1 MNLFSYFNWTDLAII
16 IVILYFLA
24 EAFRVGLW
32 AMLNDFFYMTLA
44 LVSSFF
50 GYRYPANLYSNTF
63 SIQRS
68 FANVLGFL
76 TVAVFSGA
84 IFSFFLTW
92 VIKKIPKKYWGNKWN
107 YNLALIP
114 ALGEALV
121 IIAFVLTLIL
131 GFPVSS
137 RIKSDIS
144 NSKIGGYIVAK
155 SSLFN
160 SRINEVFGQAIDD
173 SISYLTIHPG
183 SREIVPLTV
192 GSRRLSVDEASE
204 KAMIDMVNEER
215 AKAGVGDLKVS
226 VETQP
231 VAREYA
237 RDMWERQYFGH
248 YSPEGEDVVDR
259 LEKEG
264 LSYSIVGENLAMA
277 PDATIAHNGLMNS
290 LGHRSNILLE
300 GYNRVGIGVVDNG
313 VYGKIFVQIFTD

>member
-1 MNLFSYFNWTDLAII
+1 
-16 IVILYFLA
+16 
-24 EAFRVGLW
+24 
-32 AMLNDFFYMTLA
+32 
-44 LVSSFF
+44 
-50 GYRYPANLYSNTF
+50 
-63 SIQRS
+63 
-68 FANVLGFL
+68 
-76 TVAVFSGA
+76 
-84 IFSFFLTW
+84 
-92 VIKKIPKKYWGNKWN
+92 
-107 YNLALIP
+107 
-114 ALGEALV
+114 
-121 IIAFVLTLIL
+121 
-131 GFPVSS
+131 
-137 RIKSDIS
+137 
-144 NSKIGGYIVAK
+144 
-155 SSLFN
+155 
-160 SRINEVFGQAIDD
+160 
-173 SISYLTIHPG
+173 
-183 SREIVPLTV
+183 VPLTV

-204 KAMIDMVNEER
+204 RAMIDMVNEER